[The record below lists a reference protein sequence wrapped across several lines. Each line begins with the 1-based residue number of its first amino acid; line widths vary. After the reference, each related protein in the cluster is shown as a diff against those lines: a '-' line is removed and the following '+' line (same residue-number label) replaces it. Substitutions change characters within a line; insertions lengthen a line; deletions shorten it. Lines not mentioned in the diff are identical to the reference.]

1 MCELSICIEM
11 YNKNRK
17 QDNED
22 NINMAIINGYYTE
35 VFKRQDKKKKLPNL
49 NTFLINSS
57 KPAKTKTQSNEQ
69 MFEQVRALNALFGGK
84 IIKNK

>member
-1 MCELSICIEM
+1 M